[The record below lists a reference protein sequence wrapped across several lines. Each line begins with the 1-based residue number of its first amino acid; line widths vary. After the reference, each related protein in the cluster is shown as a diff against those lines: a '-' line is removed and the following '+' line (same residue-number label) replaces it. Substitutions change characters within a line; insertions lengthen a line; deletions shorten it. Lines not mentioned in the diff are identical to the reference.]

1 MLKTKRT
8 LLAAAVI
15 LAATGLTACG
25 GSSSS
30 SNNDTAPTPPQ
41 NVAPTDISL
50 SATEVTEN
58 AAAAVV
64 GTLSATD
71 ADSGDTF
78 SYSVSDDRFE
88 VVNNELKL
96 KADTKLDF
104 ETATEVTVTVTVTDS
119 ANNTFAKDFTVT
131 VADEVDTYK
140 FASRFIDG
148 ESSVSYGGQVARMVL
163 INDLKSFIGG
173 LTAAVEAGDYADKA
187 AVVAALMDYYSYDD
201 TRWET
206 VIADRALLMTT
217 TPETKQKSLG
227 EISSSKKDLFG
238 KIAGQDATGQ
248 HKDWLEAKEL
258 VGWNETGT
266 VTPNDVVIELF
277 NMIGDNAAAQMAGT
291 RTDSSLPVYVTDNGL
306 DLQQLVQKF
315 LLGAVAFSQGTDD
328 YLDKTDEG
336 KGLLADNTGA
346 DKGTKAY
353 SALEHAF
360 DEGFGYFGAAR
371 DYNEYNDNEIAGKV
385 KTDEDGRADWNGY
398 HDTDGDS
405 MIDLTAE
412 FNFGNSVN
420 AAKRDRGTAS
430 SANPTDFSKMAF
442 DAFLAGRDIITTAGG
457 TLTDEQMTA
466 LEAQRDIAVKYWEMS
481 IAATVVHYINDSTA
495 DLDKVGTDDFSLT
508 DLAKHWSEMKGFA
521 LNFQFNPRTPLTAEQ
536 FAELHTLMG
545 MQPVFTGD
553 VDAYKADLAKAR
565 DILQAAYEFDAEHVA
580 NW

>member
-15 LAATGLTACG
+15 LATSGLTACG

-30 SNNDTAPTPPQ
+30 NDDKTPTPAP
-41 NVAPTDISL
+41 NAAPTDISL
-50 SATEVTEN
+50 SATQVTEN
-58 AAAAVV
+58 AAAAVI
-64 GTLSATD
+64 GTLTATD
-71 ADSGDTF
+71 ADSGETF

-88 VVNNELKL
+88 VVDSELKL
-96 KADTKLDF
+96 KADTSLDF
-104 ETATEVTVTVTVTDS
+104 EAATEVTVTVTVTDS
-119 ANNTFAKDFTVT
+119 ASNTFAKDFTVT

-163 INDLKSFIGG
+163 INELKSFIGG

-187 AVVAALMDYYSYDD
+187 AVVAALMDFYSYSE
-201 TRWET
+201 TRWDNE
-206 VIADRALLMTT
+206 IADRLLLLTT
-217 TPETKQKSLG
+217 TPEAKQKSLRDV
-227 EISSSKKDLFG
+227 SSSYKDLYG
-238 KIAGQDATGQ
+238 KIAGQDVTGQ
-248 HKDWLEAKEL
+248 HKDWNTAL
-258 VGWNETGT
+258 VGWNEQGSA
-266 VTPNDVVIELF
+266 TPDGVVRALF
-277 NMIGDNAAAQMAGT
+277 DMIGDNAAAHMAGT
-291 RTDSSLPVYVTDNGL
+291 RPDSSLPVYVTDNGL

-328 YLDKTDEG
+328 YLDASVEG
-336 KGLLADNTGA
+336 KGLWADNTGA

-371 DYNEYNDNEIAGKV
+371 DYNDYTDTEIAGKV
-385 KTDEDGRADWNGY
+385 KTVDGELTGREDWNGY
-398 HDTDGDS
+398 HDTDADG
-405 MIDLTAE
+405 MIDLKAE

-420 AAKRDRGTAS
+420 AAKRDLGTDGA
-430 SANPTDFSKMAF
+430 TDFSKKAF
-442 DAFLAGRDIITTAGG
+442 DAFLAGRDIITQAGG
-457 TLTDEQMTA
+457 ALTEEQMTA
-466 LEAQRDIAVKYWEMS
+466 LEAQRDIAVKNWEMS
-481 IAATVVHYINDSTA
+481 IAATVVHYINDVTG
-495 DLDKVGTDDFSLT
+495 DLGKVGTDDFSLT

-521 LNFQFNPRTPLTAEQ
+521 LNFQFNPHTELTAEQ